1 MIIASENRDRLGE
14 AAYHALSE
22 MRTLLDAV
30 ATETSPIALL
40 EIRRDI
46 ATIERLLQR
55 AQELSTYRASLI
67 PQLLERTSSDVAARG
82 CCCDTDADACPRSHV

>member
-1 MIIASENRDRLGE
+1 MIIASENRDRLCE
-14 AAYHALSE
+14 AAYHARSE
-22 MRTLLDAV
+22 LRALLDAV
-30 ATETSPIALL
+30 ATENNPIALL

-46 ATIERLLQR
+46 VELERLLHR